1 MSAKRARGATATVE
15 TQIATAVCPKR
26 WASAPIPLELRLTS
40 GPFYPNSIRARVAA
54 AIAARA
60 LRFKHDLHFFRALEL
75 LGHGKTDIVKGAR
88 NSGFL
93 HGSWSKGTVPTHL
106 PAS

>member
-1 MSAKRARGATATVE
+1 MH
-15 TQIATAVCPKR
+15 PY
-26 WASAPIPLELRLTS
+26 PLELRLCQ
-40 GPFYPNSIRARVAA
+40 GPFNPRVAA
-54 AIAARA
+54 AMAAA

-93 HGSWSKGTVPTHL
+93 HGSWSKGTVPTSRL
-106 PAS
+106 ANLVRERVGRRG